1 MNCGYLGIGGAKSV
15 IPGSEAFITMMRVPI
30 RHCTRI
36 AIAKE
41 YFIFGI
47 GGFCGDGD
55 NRGVGYG
62 EFCLQFGQGCDD

>member
-1 MNCGYLGIGGAKSV
+1 MNCGYLGIGGAISV
-15 IPGSEAFITMMRVPI
+15 IPGLAGSTIMMRGPI

-36 AIAKE
+36 AIASE
-41 YFIFGI
+41 FFGFGI

-62 EFCLQFGQGCDD
+62 KSNL